1 MKFKN
6 IISAITL
13 ASALLGPVSLQAQT
27 DTTKKDAQSAAAAA
41 AAALVNAP
49 QTQVVPPKP
58 NYWKK
63 SLLTSIQFSQTKFNN
78 WAAGGI
84 DNVTLASYIDANAN
98 YAKDKKFWNNR
109 LQVDFGFIYQDD
121 KPFVQKNTDRIYLE
135 SKYGHRI
142 TDKLNYSGQFTFRSQ
157 FTNSYKYNSPK
168 DYEGDKPSRRDWMN
182 ARTLKSG
189 FLSPAYFTVG
199 LGIDWVPN
207 PKNNWLVVNF
217 APITGGLTMV
227 TDESLRKGYGLERKS
242 KYKDETQ
249 YPYNITDDS
258 GAVVGYHG
266 NYYKSAKWQL
276 GAQLKVDLKLR
287 INSNINYS
295 SQLVLFSDYL
305 DNPQN
310 LRVNWDNRFNWVL
323 AKYFTFSLT
332 TFMIY
337 DDNVLIKDES
347 DIDKYP
353 EGKKRIQFR
362 ELIGFGFSY
371 TFPRPK

>member
-1 MKFKN
+1 
-6 IISAITL
+6 
-13 ASALLGPVSLQAQT
+13 
-27 DTTKKDAQSAAAAA
+27 
-41 AAALVNAP
+41 
-49 QTQVVPPKP
+49 
-58 NYWKK
+58 
-63 SLLTSIQFSQTKFNN
+63 
-78 WAAGGI
+78 
-84 DNVTLASYIDANAN
+84 
-98 YAKDKKFWNNR
+98 
-109 LQVDFGFIYQDD
+109 
-121 KPFVQKNTDRIYLE
+121 VQKNTDRIYLE

-157 FTNSYKYNSPK
+157 FTNSYNYNSPK

-217 APITGGLTMV
+217 APLTGGLTMV

-258 GAVVGYHG
+258 GNVVGYHG

-276 GAQLKVDLKLR
+276 GAQLKVDLKLK